1 MILLKYIKDIDNA
14 VDIFKRKNKSIGFV
28 PTMGALHDGHISLI
42 EKSKTNHDITLCSI
56 FINPT
61 QFNNVIDLQKYP
73 ITLERDIVKLEKAGC
88 DVLILPSTK
97 EMYPADKENDHYE
110 LGMLENIL
118 EGSFRP
124 NHFQGVCIVVDKLLK
139 IVKPS
144 ALYLGRKDYQQCMV
158 IKKMMVDKNYDIE
171 FNICDTVRETDGL
184 AMSSRNMRLTEME
197 RQKAL
202 CIIESLILIRNNIV
216 PGELDYLKKEAAG
229 LLEKNGYKVDYT
241 EIADAETLE
250 LQHKWDGKKK
260 LVALVAAYLNDVR
273 LIDNII
279 L

>member
-14 VDIFKRKNKSIGFV
+14 IDIFKRKNKSIGFV

-42 EKSKTNHDITLCSI
+42 EKSKADHDITLCSI

-73 ITLERDIVKLEKAGC
+73 ITLERDIDKLEKAGC

-124 NHFQGVCIVVDKLLK
+124 NHFQGVCIIVEKLLK
-139 IVKPS
+139 VVKPS

-184 AMSSRNMRLTEME
+184 AMSSRNMRLNEME

-202 CIIESLILIRNNIV
+202 CIIESLVLIRNNIV
-216 PGELDYLKKEAAG
+216 PGELDYLKKEATDF
-229 LLEKNGYKVDYT
+229 LEKNGYKVDYT
-241 EIADAETLE
+241 EIAEAETLE

>member
-42 EKSKTNHDITLCSI
+42 EKSKTDHDITLCSI

-73 ITLERDIVKLEKAGC
+73 ITLERDIDKLEKAGC
-88 DVLILPSTK
+88 DLLILPSTK

-124 NHFQGVCIVVDKLLK
+124 NHFQGVCIIVEKLLK
-139 IVKPS
+139 VVKPS

-158 IKKMMVDKNYDIE
+158 IKKMMADKNYDIE
-171 FNICDTVRETDGL
+171 LNICDTVRETDGL
-184 AMSSRNMRLTEME
+184 AMSSRNMRLSEME

-216 PGELDYLKKEAAG
+216 PGELDYLKKEATDF
-229 LLEKNGYKVDYT
+229 LEKNGYKVDYT

>member
-1 MILLKYIKDIDNA
+1 MILLKYIKDINIA
-14 VDIFKRKNKSIGFV
+14 VDIFKRKNHSIGFV

-42 EKSKTNHDITLCSI
+42 EKSKTDHDITLCSI

-73 ITLERDIVKLEKAGC
+73 ITLERDIDKLEKAGC
-88 DVLILPSTK
+88 DLLFLPLTK

-124 NHFQGVCIVVDKLLK
+124 NHFQGVCIIVDKLLK

-158 IKKMMVDKNYDIE
+158 IKKMMADKNYDIKL
-171 FNICDTVRETDGL
+171 NICDTVRETDGL
-184 AMSSRNMRLTEME
+184 AMSSRNMRLNEME

-216 PGELDYLKKEAAG
+216 PGELHYLKKEATDF
-229 LLEKNGYKVDYT
+229 LKKNGYKVDYT

>member
-1 MILLKYIKDIDNA
+1 MILLKYIKDIDIT

-42 EKSKTNHDITLCSI
+42 EKSKTDHDITLCSI

-73 ITLERDIVKLEKAGC
+73 ITLERDIDKLEKAGC

-124 NHFQGVCIVVDKLLK
+124 NHFQGVCIILEKLLK
-139 IVKPS
+139 VVKPS

-158 IKKMMVDKNYDIE
+158 IKKMMADKNYVIE
-171 FNICDTVRETDGL
+171 LNICDTVRETDGL
-184 AMSSRNMRLTEME
+184 AMSSRNMRLSEME

>member
-1 MILLKYIKDIDNA
+1 MILLKYIKDIDIT

-42 EKSKTNHDITLCSI
+42 EKSKTDHDITLCSI

-73 ITLERDIVKLEKAGC
+73 ITLERDIDKLEKAGC

-124 NHFQGVCIVVDKLLK
+124 NHFQGVCIIVEKLLK
-139 IVKPS
+139 VVKPS

-184 AMSSRNMRLTEME
+184 AMSSRNMRLSEME

>member
-42 EKSKTNHDITLCSI
+42 EKSKTDHDITLCSI

-73 ITLERDIVKLEKAGC
+73 ITLERDIDKLEKAGC
-88 DVLILPSTK
+88 DLLILPSTK

-124 NHFQGVCIVVDKLLK
+124 NHFQGVCIIVEKLLK

-158 IKKMMVDKNYDIE
+158 IKKMMADKNYDIKL
-171 FNICDTVRETDGL
+171 NICDTVRETDGL
-184 AMSSRNMRLTEME
+184 AMSSRNMRLNEME

-216 PGELDYLKKEAAG
+216 PGELDYLKKEATDF
-229 LLEKNGYKVDYT
+229 LEKNGYKVDYT

>member
-42 EKSKTNHDITLCSI
+42 EKSKADHDITLCSI

-73 ITLERDIVKLEKAGC
+73 ITLERDIDKLEKAGC
-88 DVLILPSTK
+88 DLLILPSTK

-124 NHFQGVCIVVDKLLK
+124 NHFQGVCIIVEKLLK
-139 IVKPS
+139 VVKPS

-158 IKKMMVDKNYDIE
+158 IKKMMADKNYVIE
-171 FNICDTVRETDGL
+171 LNICDTVRETDGL

-229 LLEKNGYKVDYT
+229 FLEKNGYKVDYT

-260 LVALVAAYLNDVR
+260 LVALVAANLNDVR